1 MRVEF
6 HPETREKCRA
16 AAGHYATQQTGLGER
31 FIAAVESC
39 IAHITDAPFSWRIVE
54 DDIRR
59 CLTKVFPYAV
69 LFSIEDGYILIVAV
83 MHCHREP
90 GYWRHRR
97 QPGIDNSPH

>member
-6 HPETREKCRA
+6 HPEALAEFRA
-16 AAGHYATQQTGLGER
+16 AAEYYETQQTGLGER
-31 FIAAVESC
+31 FANAVEAAV
-39 IAHITDAPFSWRIVE
+39 AHIVAAPESWRIIE

-69 LFSIEDGYILIVAV
+69 LYSIESGYILIVAV

-90 GYWRHRR
+90 GYWRNR
-97 QPGIDNSPH
+97 N

>member
-6 HPETREKCRA
+6 HPDALAEFRA
-16 AAGHYATQQTGLGER
+16 AAEYYEHQHNGLGSR
-31 FIAAVESC
+31 FTNAVEAAVE
-39 IAHITDAPFSWRIVE
+39 HITEAPASLRIVE

-83 MHCHREP
+83 MHCRREP
-90 GYWRHRR
+90 GYWRNRV
-97 QPGIDNSPH
+97 